1 MPDLDPATLA
11 ERVLRLSR
19 SPPFDLMPVEDVTVL
34 ATVGREQSFPTRTVL
49 ARAGERTMAHYVPL
63 AGRLRLSNNP
73 LVEVQATHGGVGALS
88 VLGNVVL
95 PGDLVAEA
103 GSVLLVLDRDALLG
117 VLEEHGHVARTVLRL
132 IAAKLLEFRRNSTLP
147 ERPPRPP
154 PTMRLD
160 LVSRMLTLREA
171 LGLGIDGMATIARL
185 ARVARARQFRPG
197 ESVIDG
203 QHPADVLILLEGSLL
218 LKGPG
223 ATERTVR
230 PGEVLGLVEAVAG
243 VPLGVEATARSDTT
257 TLMLSH
263 HELAEDIEDEDAL
276 CLELIRSFS
285 AQLWR
290 EVAGTGPW
298 RDVTQDGDSQ
308 DGAEDRPAAAR
319 G

>member
-1 MPDLDPATLA
+1 MPEVDPATLA

-34 ATVGREQSFPTRTVL
+34 AAAGREQSFPARTVL
-49 ARAGERTMAHYVPL
+49 AHAGERTMAHYVPL
-63 AGRLRLSNNP
+63 AGRLRLSDRP

-132 IAAKLLEFRRNSTLP
+132 LATKLLEFRRTSSP
-147 ERPPRPP
+147 PRPARPP

-185 ARVARARQFRPG
+185 ARVAHARQYETGSSIFEG
-197 ESVIDG
+197 H
-203 QHPADVLILLEGSLL
+203 QPADVLILLQGSLS
-218 LKGPG
+218 LKAPG
-223 ATERTVR
+223 AAERTAR
-230 PGEVLGLVEAVAG
+230 AGEVLGLVEAVAG
-243 VPLGVEATARSDTT
+243 VPIGLQATATSDTT
-257 TLMLSH
+257 ALMLSH

-285 AQLWR
+285 AQLWQ

-298 RDVTQDGDSQ
+298 RDV
-308 DGAEDRPAAAR
+308 AEDRDPPAIP

>member
-63 AGRLRLSNNP
+63 AGRLRLSDNP

-132 IAAKLLEFRRNSTLP
+132 LAMKLLEFRKNSP
-147 ERPPRPP
+147 PPGPPRPP
-154 PTMRLD
+154 PTVRLD
-160 LVSRMLTLREA
+160 LVSRMLTLRDA
-171 LGLGIDGMATIARL
+171 LGLGSDGMATVARL
-185 ARVARARQFRPG
+185 ARVARARQFAAG
-197 ESVIDG
+197 EGVFDG
-203 QHPADVLILLEGSLL
+203 QQPADVLVLLEGSLQ

-223 ATERTVR
+223 ATERIAR
-230 PGEVLGLVEAVAG
+230 PGEVLGLAEAVAG
-243 VPLGVEATARSDTT
+243 VPIGLQATAQSETT
-257 TLMLSH
+257 ALILSH
-263 HELAEDIEDEDAL
+263 HELAEDIEDEDTL
-276 CLELIRSFS
+276 CLQFIRAFS

-290 EVAGTGPW
+290 VIAGTGPW
-298 RDVTQDGDSQ
+298 KDVAQDREESVAQG
-308 DGAEDRPAAAR
+308 
-319 G
+319 